1 MLFRKKK
8 NKIGGGYSPTE
19 YIRLTNEEYEAL
31 EKMKKVTRHR
41 CLPHPEFELHSHR
54 STTVLFEEMK
64 NKQLEDEEYL
74 KSLLPKGKKF
84 TREDLIAE
92 CREKYPTFDLAPCC
106 CCGSEAK
113 IIFRFYD
120 TKDGWGFPAGYAI
133 ECCIHC
139 SQCEHMFDYILVFK
153 DDYDSIEK
161 CVNEYCARW
170 NLLNT
175 ARHKSVVSAC
185 YGSMGVGRNVKL
197 SELEDKPGE
206 T

>member
-8 NKIGGGYSPTE
+8 KHKNCTSFDISLFINKALKNMDIIYKSVHGKNARIEIQEKLENDVFGLKDY
-19 YIRLTNEEYEAL
+19 LL
-31 EKMKKVTRHR
+31 EKTRLEEKALKYKK
-41 CLPHPEFELHSHR
+41 
-54 STTVLFEEMK
+54 
-64 NKQLEDEEYL
+64 Y
-74 KSLLPKGKKF
+74 

-113 IIFRFYD
+113 LIFRFYD
-120 TKDGWGFPAGYAI
+120 TKDGWGFPVGYAI

-185 YGSMGVGRNVKL
+185 YGSMGIGRNVKL
-197 SELEDKPGE
+197 SELEDKTDE